1 MNQKYIS
8 YKNYL
13 ELEQATQQKEKS
25 LKSRLKSQRSTPY
38 HKSPINILS

>member
-1 MNQKYIS
+1 MNQKNIS

-25 LKSRLKSQRSTPY
+25 QEQAQKSEIHS
-38 HKSPINILS
+38 LS